1 MFIIKAV
8 ILIAVPLL
16 SLSQPEALKGT
27 FQNGALL
34 IDEEMIAGVYGTC
47 FSGMALSTCKNNLPV
62 YNPFNLPY
70 YTTLNE
76 IYGQAYCL
84 QCCGQ
89 NVGNLDHWD
98 LKCDLDPTSAGSV
111 NLYGF
116 EFRFATNRFPGDNGI
131 VRCPIKRSCCTYDA
145 NDPLKLI
152 NCDKLYDETK
162 LHGYVLELNVVQ
174 YEGSFTYWRGVES
187 CKIHSIIENNISYSD
202 LPVFTETIIL
212 NYKRAPFKPEIF
224 HGMILLCLLS
234 LLLYFILYFCRK
246 SHCIICGKKLI
257 FFIEVCQM
265 CRFYGAQR
273 PDPNL
278 VKALEEKGL
287 MMNDE
292 STGDICCMDCS
303 CCTARGRL
311 QRYHSKKSAKIHA
324 INVAAASGKEP
335 SILEIGFYDKSLL
348 KPISYEN
355 KSAKVGHVAEI
366 KVDEGLLHDAV
377 GHPMYFKPI
386 EVKYKYGVD
395 YKPVDP
401 RDIFPGNHETNHNHH
416 Y

>member
-1 MFIIKAV
+1 MPIIIV
-8 ILIAVPLL
+8 VFTIIFPVL
-16 SLSQPEALKGT
+16 SDAQAESLKGT

-34 IDEEMIAGVYGTC
+34 IDQQMIGDVYGTC
-47 FSGMALSTCKNNLPV
+47 FNGMALSTCQNNLPV
-62 YNPFNLPY
+62 YNPYNLPY
-70 YTTLNE
+70 YNNLND
-76 IYGQAYCL
+76 ILGQAYCL

-89 NVGNLDHWD
+89 NVGNVDNWD
-98 LKCDLDPTSAGSV
+98 LKCTLDPTSSGAV

-116 EFRFATNRFPGDNGI
+116 EFRFATNRFPGDTGI
-131 VRCPIKRSCCTYDA
+131 VRCPIKRKCCTYDM

-152 NCDKLYDETK
+152 KCDQLYDVTK
-162 LHGYVLELNVVQ
+162 LHGYVLELNVVE
-174 YEGSFTYWRGVES
+174 YEGSFSYWRGVES
-187 CKIHSIIENNISYSD
+187 CKIHSIIENNISYID
-202 LPVFTETIIL
+202 QPIFTETIIL
-212 NYKRAPFKPEIF
+212 NYKRAPFKPAVF
-224 HGMILLCLLS
+224 HGIILLCLLS
-234 LLLYFILYFCRK
+234 LFLYAFLYFCRK

-265 CRFYGAQR
+265 CRFYGAEK

-311 QRYHSKKSAKIHA
+311 QRFHSKKKSKIHA
-324 INVAAASGKEP
+324 INIAAASGKDP
-335 SILEIGFYDKSLL
+335 SILEIGLYDKTLL

-366 KVDEGLLHDAV
+366 KVDEALLHDAV

-386 EVKYKYGVD
+386 EIKYKYGVHF
-395 YKPVDP
+395 KPVDP
-401 RDIFPGNHETNHNHH
+401 RDIFSGDH
-416 Y
+416 